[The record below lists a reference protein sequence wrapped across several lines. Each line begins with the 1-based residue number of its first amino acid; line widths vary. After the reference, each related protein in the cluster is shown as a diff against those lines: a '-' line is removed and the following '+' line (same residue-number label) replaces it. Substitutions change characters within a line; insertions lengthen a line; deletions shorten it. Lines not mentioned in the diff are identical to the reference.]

1 MMGYG
6 YDGGAGWMWGFG
18 GLMMLGV
25 LVLIGLAVWAVITAS
40 RVHQSPA
47 GAGAPV
53 SNSNTG
59 GRDRTR
65 QVLDE
70 RYARGEMTTDDYT
83 ERLHTLGL

>member
-1 MMGYG
+1 MMDYG
-6 YDGGAGWMWGFG
+6 NDSGGGWMWGFG

-25 LVLIGLAVWAVITAS
+25 LVLIGLAVWAVVAATRHTHHTPAS
-40 RVHQSPA
+40 
-47 GAGAPV
+47 AGAPV
-53 SNSNTG
+53 MGDAG

-70 RYARGEMTTDDYT
+70 RYARGEMNTDDYT

>member
-6 YDGGAGWMWGFG
+6 YDGGGGWMWGFG
-18 GLMMLGV
+18 GLMLLGV
-25 LVLIGLAVWAVITAS
+25 LVLIGLAVWAVLITNRS
-40 RVHQSPA
+40 RHVPA
-47 GAGAPV
+47 GASAPV
-53 SNSNTG
+53 SGDTG